1 MNLHIRGGTLVDPCA
16 GTEQRADLFVT
27 GERIAAVGTA
37 PSGFVADRT
46 IDAHGLMVMPGLIDL
61 SARLREPGFE
71 YRATLESELA
81 AAVAGGVTRLVCP
94 PDTDPPLDEPGLV
107 EMLTR
112 RAASLKLAR
121 VHPLGALTQGLEG
134 ERLTEMAELAEAGCV
149 AFSQDDRPFANLT
162 VLLRALQY
170 ATTFSQAVWLRP
182 EDAGLARGG
191 VAHDG
196 EVATRLGLP
205 GIPALAETVAVAAI
219 LLLVRETG
227 ARVHLCRLSTAGA
240 VDMVRAAKSEGL
252 PVTCDVAVHH
262 VHLSEMD
269 IGFFD
274 ANCRLSPP
282 LRSLRD
288 RDALARGL
296 ADGVIDAVCSDH
308 APVDEDGKQMPFGE
322 AEPGATGL
330 ELLLPLTLKWAAAT
344 ALSLPAALSRLTS
357 GPAAVL
363 GLEAPG
369 LAPGALADL
378 CVFDPQAWWR
388 VEPAALSSQGKNTP
402 FAGYELQ
409 GRVRHTVVAG
419 RVVHEAT
426 GTI

>member
-1 MNLHIRGGTLVDPCA
+1 MKLLIRGGTLIDPVA
-16 GTEQRADLFVT
+16 GTQRLADLC
-27 GERIAAVGTA
+27 IADGLIVGNGAA
-37 PSGFVADRT
+37 PPGFVADAT
-46 IDAHGLMVMPGLIDL
+46 IDASGLTVMPGVIDL

-121 VHPLGALTQGLEG
+121 VHPLGALTQGLKG

-149 AFSQDDRPFANLT
+149 AFSQDDRPFADLT

-170 ATTFSQAVWLRP
+170 ATTFQQAVWLRP

-219 LLLVRETG
+219 LLLARETG
-227 ARVHLCRLSTAGA
+227 ARIHLCRLSTAGA
-240 VDMVRAAKSEGL
+240 VDMVRKAKAEGL
-252 PVTCDVAVHH
+252 PVTCDVAAHH
-262 VHLSEMD
+262 LHLSEMD

-296 ADGVIDAVCSDH
+296 AEGVIDAVCSDH

-322 AEPGATGL
+322 AEAGATGL
-330 ELLLPLTLKWAAAT
+330 ELLLPLALKWAAA
-344 ALSLPAALSRLTS
+344 ASLPLPVALARVTS
-357 GPAAVL
+357 GPATVL
-363 GLEAPG
+363 GIEPPG
-369 LAPGALADL
+369 LAPGAVADL
-378 CVFDPQAWWR
+378 CVFDPDVWWR

-402 FAGYELQ
+402 FTGFELQ
-409 GRVRHTVVAG
+409 GRARYTIVNG
-419 RVVHEAT
+419 RVVYGAPALD
-426 GTI
+426 